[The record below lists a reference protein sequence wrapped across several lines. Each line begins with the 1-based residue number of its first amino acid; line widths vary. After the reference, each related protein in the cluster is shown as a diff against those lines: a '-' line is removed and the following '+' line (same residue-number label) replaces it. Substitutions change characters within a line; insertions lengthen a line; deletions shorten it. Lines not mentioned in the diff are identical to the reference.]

1 MCRGD
6 CTLFWLGNPP
16 SRALYLGEPPPKHR
30 QNRLPRRM
38 HLFWLG
44 TPPSWALYL
53 GEPPPKT
60 QTESLAA
67 TDTPV
72 LVGEPPLLGVI
83 FGGTPP
89 QKHRQNRLPHRL
101 HLSWLGPPHLR
112 TLLVL
117 QCGKKVGLGCG
128 GACQDSC
135 RLRAAFL
142 PPAPLR
148 SHKRMVEIRF
158 GAKPCPAW
166 LSGPRHFSWSRF
178 WTFPPVQDLEILNL
192 DHSFSPSRLAGL

>member
-16 SRALYLGEPPPKHR
+16 SWALYLGEPPPKHR
-30 QNRLPRRM
+30 QNRLPRRI

-44 TPPSWALYL
+44 NPPSWALYL
-53 GEPPPKT
+53 GEPPP
-60 QTESLAA
+60 
-67 TDTPV
+67 
-72 LVGEPPLLGVI
+72 
-83 FGGTPP
+83 
-89 QKHRQNRLPHRL
+89 KHRQNRLPHRL